1 MPPED
6 SGALW
11 SALCEGSA
19 AMVAGVTRTGS
30 VVWSNCAGAGAWFP
44 RESHAS
50 DPAWVFIESQPGVM
64 SAVMGGVRRS
74 FRGVWRGVGLRATVV
89 PIEPAGGDRPHAL
102 VVAHPAAFVV
112 SWEHGDEPLVDDGSG
127 LDLNESEAEVLSL
140 IGRGLRTRDI
150 ASVVR
155 RSEKTIEARRSALG
169 KKLGAET
176 RGELVRIAIRAGLSR
191 L

>member
-11 SALCEGSA
+11 AALCEGSA
-19 AMVAGVTRTGS
+19 AMVAGVCRSGT
-30 VVWSNCAGAGAWFP
+30 VVWSNCGGAGSWFP
-44 RESHAS
+44 RDGMGT
-50 DPAWVFIESQPGVM
+50 DPAWVFVESQPGVL
-64 SAVMGGVRRS
+64 SAVVEGVRRS
-74 FRGVWRGVGLRATVV
+74 FRGVWRGVGLRVSV
-89 PIEPAGGDRPHAL
+89 IPIEPAGGDHPHAL

-112 SWEHGDEPLVDDGSG
+112 RGESGDEPLVDDGSG

-176 RGELVRIAIRAGLSR
+176 RGELVRIAIRTGLAR